1 LKRVVFGQDKAIESL
16 SASIKLARAGL
27 REPEKPIGCY
37 LFSGPTGVGKT
48 EVAKQLASSLGVE
61 LLRFDMSEYMERHT
75 VSRLIGAPPGYV
87 GFDQGGLLTD
97 GVDQHPHC
105 VVLLDEIEKAHP
117 DLYNVLL
124 QIMDHGRLTDH
135 NGKQVNFRNVI
146 LIMTTNAGAADLAKQ
161 AFGFT
166 RSKREGDDHEAINR
180 QFAPEFRNRLD
191 AIVSF
196 AHLNADVIGMVV
208 EKFVLQLEAQLG
220 DRDVTIELSEPAKA
234 WLIQHG
240 YDEQMGARPMAR
252 VIQEHI
258 KKPLADEVLFG
269 KLKGGGHVRVVL
281 VKDEADET
289 KDKIG
294 FEFVEG
300 PVTPKQEK
308 LPGAR
313 KRPPSGKSKPGGPG
327 GPSKGPTSKGPLV
340 KA

>member
-1 LKRVVFGQDKAIESL
+1 
-16 SASIKLARAGL
+16 
-27 REPEKPIGCY
+27 
-37 LFSGPTGVGKT
+37 
-48 EVAKQLASSLGVE
+48 
-61 LLRFDMSEYMERHT
+61 
-75 VSRLIGAPPGYV
+75 
-87 GFDQGGLLTD
+87 
-97 GVDQHPHC
+97 
-105 VVLLDEIEKAHP
+105 LDEIEKAHP

-146 LIMTTNAGAADLAKQ
+146 LIMTTNAGAADLARQ

-166 RSKREGDDHEAINR
+166 RNKREGDDHEAINR

-208 EKFVLQLEAQLG
+208 EKFVLQLEAQLA

-234 WLIQHG
+234 WLIEHG

-269 KLKGGGHVRVVL
+269 QLKGGGHVRVVL
-281 VKDEADET
+281 LKDEADAE
-289 KDKIG
+289 DRGKIG

-300 PVTPKQEK
+300 PVTPKPEK
-308 LPGAR
+308 LPGTR
-313 KRPPSGKSKPGGPG
+313 KRSTAPRKPKPGGPG
-327 GPSKGPTSKGPLV
+327 GGSKGPASRGPLV
-340 KA
+340 KV

>member
-1 LKRVVFGQDKAIESL
+1 
-16 SASIKLARAGL
+16 
-27 REPEKPIGCY
+27 
-37 LFSGPTGVGKT
+37 
-48 EVAKQLASSLGVE
+48 
-61 LLRFDMSEYMERHT
+61 
-75 VSRLIGAPPGYV
+75 
-87 GFDQGGLLTD
+87 
-97 GVDQHPHC
+97 
-105 VVLLDEIEKAHP
+105 
-117 DLYNVLL
+117 
-124 QIMDHGRLTDH
+124 MDHGRLTDH

-146 LIMTTNAGAADLAKQ
+146 LIMTTNAGAADLARQ

-269 KLKGGGHVRVVL
+269 KLKGGGHVRVIL

-308 LPGAR
+308 LPGTR

-340 KA
+340 KV